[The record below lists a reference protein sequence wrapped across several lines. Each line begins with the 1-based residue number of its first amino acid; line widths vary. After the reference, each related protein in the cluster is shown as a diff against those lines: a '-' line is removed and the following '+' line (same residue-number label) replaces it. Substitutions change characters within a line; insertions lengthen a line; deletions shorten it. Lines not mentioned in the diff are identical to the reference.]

1 MDMQIDDEIEAAAHD
16 YGRVLRL
23 LRSLPDHCALDVGAL
38 ADQVGADKLELIQ
51 WVRADITFA
60 RLIESKVTK

>member
-1 MDMQIDDEIEAAAHD
+1 MNSVVDDDIEIVEHD
-16 YGRVLRL
+16 YPRVLRL
-23 LRSLPDHCALDVGAL
+23 LRNLPDHCALDLGAL
-38 ADQVGADKLELIQ
+38 ADQIGADKLELIQ

>member
-1 MDMQIDDEIEAAAHD
+1 MDTQVEDDVETVQHD
-16 YGRVLRL
+16 FRRVLRIL
-23 LRSLPDHCALDVGAL
+23 SSLPDHSALDVGAL

>member
-1 MDMQIDDEIEAAAHD
+1 MDMRIGDELEIARHD
-16 YGRVLRL
+16 YRRVLGL
-23 LRSLPDHCALDVGAL
+23 LRSLPDHCAVDVGAL
-38 ADQVGADKLELIQ
+38 ADRVGADKLELIQ